1 MEIEKVPNNEIS
13 ISFSLLLNLSSV
25 CHAEDPEIIWG
36 FIEKYSPGS
45 RIEKNKFLEQMV
57 NLSIVY
63 YNDMIKPKK
72 VYRAPNVKEEK
83 ALKELVFSLKN
94 ADEHSTPEE
103 IQKIIFSIGK
113 DNQYENLRDWFR
125 SLYEI
130 LLGQSEGPRMGSFIH
145 LFGIPETISLIN
157 NALGGKLK

>member
-1 MEIEKVPNNEIS
+1 MKLMFEWWNKLDYKYYIIISACHPFLSIETIDN
-13 ISFSLLLNLSSV
+13 
-25 CHAEDPEIIWG
+25 C
-36 FIEKYSPGS
+36 Y
-45 RIEKNKFLEQMV
+45 NKFLEQMV
-57 NLSIVY
+57 NLSVVY
-63 YNDMIKPKK
+63 YNDMIKAKK

-83 ALKELVFSLKN
+83 AVKELVLSLKN
-94 ADEHSTPEE
+94 ADEHSTPED

-145 LFGIPETISLIN
+145 LFGISETITLIN
-157 NALGGKLK
+157 NALTGKLK